1 VRLVALERGHRR
13 LLQVAISELD
23 DLQLQRYIRFNIRL
37 IQSGKRC
44 VFFFKFLHKLGLKEL
59 KGHSKELY
67 SLIDAPKK
75 ENVNTW

>member
-1 VRLVALERGHRR
+1 MALERGHRG

-23 DLQLQRYIRFNIRL
+23 DLKLQRYVRFNIRL

-59 KGHSKELY
+59 KGHSKALL
-67 SLIDAPKK
+67 SVIDAPKK
-75 ENVNTW
+75 ENANT

>member
-1 VRLVALERGHRR
+1 VRLVALERGHTG

-23 DLQLQRYIRFNIRL
+23 DSQLPRYIRFNIRL

-44 VFFFKFLHKLGLKEL
+44 VFFFKFFHKLGLKEL

-67 SLIDAPKK
+67 SLIDVLKK